1 MGCWKD
7 KGERAVPEYQGSHQK
22 DGSIVEGCFEIAKRL
37 GNEIFAIQNG
47 GECWSSKSAI
57 ETYKKYGASENCKE
71 GKGGGWANS
80 VYVIKGNRY

>member
-7 KGERAVPEYQGSHQK
+7 KGERAVPEYQGSPQK
-22 DGSIVEGCFEIAKRL
+22 DGSIVEGCFEIAKGL
-37 GNEIFAIQNG
+37 GNKIFAIQNG
-47 GECWSSKSAI
+47 GECWSLKSAI
-57 ETYKKYGASENCKE
+57 ETYNKYGASEHCKE